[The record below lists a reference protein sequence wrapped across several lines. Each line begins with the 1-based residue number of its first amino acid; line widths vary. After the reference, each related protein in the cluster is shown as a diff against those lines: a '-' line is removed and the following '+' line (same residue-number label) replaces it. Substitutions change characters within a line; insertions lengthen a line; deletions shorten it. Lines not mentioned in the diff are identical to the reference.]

1 MNKIE
6 KALERQIQ
14 ILSRRSAKTTD
25 TAELCTL
32 SETMIELVKI
42 KNQAVKETSEP
53 REVETQI

>member
-14 ILSRRSAKTTD
+14 LLSRRSAKTTD
-25 TAELCTL
+25 AAELCTL

-42 KNQAVKETSEP
+42 KNQAVKDASEP